1 MSALSAASSR
11 PFSVS
16 TGAESKEPSISGP
29 RQFATSTASFWCGLR
44 CQRQDLLQAD
54 WSVGQETP
62 DPPDEE
68 CDDEDH
74 QKDITN
80 LDDTIANKADDT
92 ESVKVDDKINDGDLD
107 SAADKDKVN
116 DDKNDNE
123 WAPGTEVYTTMQ
135 CHYIYCHLVNQMQ

>member
-1 MSALSAASSR
+1 MSLLGHDVRAVGCIKQTIQCVHKGRVQRTIHLWAKVVR
-11 PFSVS
+11 DLY
-16 TGAESKEPSISGP
+16 
-29 RQFATSTASFWCGLR
+29 ATFWCGLR

-54 WSVGQETP
+54 WSVGHETP

-107 SAADKDKVN
+107 SAANKDKVN

-123 WAPGTEVYTTMQ
+123 WAPGTEVYTTM
-135 CHYIYCHLVNQMQ
+135 